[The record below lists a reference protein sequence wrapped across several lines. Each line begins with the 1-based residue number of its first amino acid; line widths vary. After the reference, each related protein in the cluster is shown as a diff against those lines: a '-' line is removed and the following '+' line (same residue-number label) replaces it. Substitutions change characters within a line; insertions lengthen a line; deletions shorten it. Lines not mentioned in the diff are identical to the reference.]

1 MKKIIVTLT
10 LVLTINFC
18 VGQEVPSGKQNH
30 DPVLLGSWSGTE
42 KSMQKVGMVKHW
54 IQNRFED
61 GTFVLIYTTIEDDVV
76 KNFSE
81 KGKWWTENGKFYEL
95 HFRDD
100 KTNIY
105 TYELVD
111 ESHVKFE
118 GIKLGSDFEKK
129 EYESTESKVEYS
141 KQ

>member
-1 MKKIIVTLT
+1 MKKIIITLT

-18 VGQEVPSGKQNH
+18 MGQQVPNGKEAH
-30 DPVLLGSWSGTE
+30 DPALLGSWSGSE
-42 KSMQKVGMVKHW
+42 KSMQKIGMVKHW

-61 GTFVLIYTTIEDDVV
+61 GTFVLIYTTIEDDLV

-105 TYELVD
+105 SYELID
-111 ESHVKFE
+111 EGHVKFE
-118 GIKLGSDFEKK
+118 GIKLGSDFEKI
-129 EYESTESKVEYS
+129 EYESTESKIEYS